1 MRLRNLKPVQKQLS
15 CSMTKP
21 KGLDKDILKVF
32 DKLEKLN
39 PEAKFLSESALS
51 TVSDYVDT
59 GCMVLNAIIS
69 GSLYGGVPMGRITGF
84 SGPSAAG
91 KTYIIN
97 KILANGQKKGM
108 IPVIFDTEAA
118 VDASSTLGVGLNN
131 DEVKYVPVQTVEDCR
146 NQISAFLDGVI
157 EAKMRDKFIIS
168 IDSLGN
174 LASQKEIDDAEKGK
188 TAMDMGTR
196 AKGLKSMMR
205 LLTFKAAQAG
215 VTILFS
221 NHTYDDPS
229 AMFPT
234 LVKAQSGG
242 KGPVYL
248 ASVLVQLAKRD
259 EKHDASRGDSDELL
273 PEANKVSGT
282 TLRALT
288 VKNRFVPPFLEC
300 EAYLNFKKGLDKYSG
315 LREMAVNHGV
325 IIQTGSTFTMPE
337 VKEGVPGKKLG
348 YYKNWKDN
356 TELWDDYILPNLEK
370 ELKKQYSYSVD

>member
-1 MRLRNLKPVQKQLS
+1 
-15 CSMTKP
+15 MTKI
-21 KGLDKDILKVF
+21 DKEVLKVF

-51 TVSDYVDT
+51 TVDSWVDT
-59 GCMVLNAIIS
+59 GCMVLNSIIS
-69 GSLYGGVPMGRITGF
+69 GSLYGGVPVGRITGF
-84 SGPSAAG
+84 AGPSAAG

-97 KILANGQKKGM
+97 KILANGQKQGM
-108 IPVIFDTEAA
+108 MPVIFDTEAA
-118 VDASSTLGVGLNN
+118 IDASSTTGVGL
-131 DEVKYVPVQTVEDCR
+131 DPEKVKYVPVQTVEECR

-157 EAKMRDKFIIS
+157 EAKMQGKFILS

-174 LASQKEIDDAEKGK
+174 LASQKELDDAEKGK
-188 TAMDMGTR
+188 SAMDMGTR

-221 NHTYDDPS
+221 NHTYDDPA

-234 LVKAQSGG
+234 LVKNQSGG

-259 EKHDASRGDSDELL
+259 EKHDKGNIDDEIV

-288 VKNRFVPPFLEC
+288 TKNRFVPPFLEG
-300 EAYLNFKKGLDKYSG
+300 EMYLNFKKGLDKYSG
-315 LREMAVNHGV
+315 LREMAVNHG
-325 IIQTGSTFTMPE
+325 IIEQTGSTFILPSTEP
-337 VKEGVPGKKLG
+337 GIPGKKLG
-348 YYKNWKDN
+348 YYKNWKTD
-356 TELWDDYILPNLEK
+356 EALWEEHILPGLEK
-370 ELKKQYSYSVD
+370 KLKECYSYSSN

>member
-1 MRLRNLKPVQKQLS
+1 
-15 CSMTKP
+15 MTKSNTI
-21 KGLDKDILKVF
+21 DKDVLKVF

-51 TVSDYVDT
+51 TVNSWVDT

-97 KILANGQKKGM
+97 KILANGQKNGM

-118 VDASSTLGVGLNN
+118 IDASSTVGVGL
-131 DEVKYVPVQTVEDCR
+131 DSDKVKYVPVQTVEDCR

-157 EAKMRDKFIIS
+157 EAKMRDKFILS

-174 LASQKEIDDAEKGK
+174 LASQKELDDTEKGK

-234 LVKAQSGG
+234 LVTAQSGG

-248 ASVLVQLAKRD
+248 ASVFVQLAKRD
-259 EKHDASRGDSDELL
+259 EKHDKANEDDEIL

-288 VKNRFVPPFLEC
+288 VKNRVVPPFLEC

-315 LREMAVNHGV
+315 LKEMAVNHGV
-325 IIQTGSTFTMPE
+325 IEQTGSTYLLPPE
-337 VKEGVPGKKLG
+337 KEGVPPKKLG
-348 YYKNWKDN
+348 YYKNWKHD
-356 TELWDDYILPNLEK
+356 EKLWEDHILPKLEEK
-370 ELKKQYSYSVD
+370 LKQQYSYSVD

>member
-1 MRLRNLKPVQKQLS
+1 MSK
-15 CSMTKP
+15 
-21 KGLDKDILKVF
+21 LDKETLKVF

-51 TVSDYVDT
+51 TVNSWVDT
-59 GCMVLNAIIS
+59 GCMVLNSIIS
-69 GSLYGGVPMGRITGF
+69 GSLYGGVPVGRITGF
-84 SGPSAAG
+84 AGPSAAG

-97 KILANGQKKGM
+97 KILANGQKQGM
-108 IPVIFDTEAA
+108 VPVIFDTEAA
-118 VDASSTLGVGLNN
+118 IDASSTTGVGL
-131 DEVKYVPVQTVEDCR
+131 DPSGVKYVPVQTVEECR

-157 EAKMRDKFIIS
+157 EAKMQGKFILS

-221 NHTYDDPS
+221 NHTYDDPA

-234 LVKAQSGG
+234 LVKNQSGG

-259 EKHDASRGDSDELL
+259 EKHDKTNIDDEVL

-288 VKNRFVPPFLEC
+288 TKNRFVPPFLEG
-300 EAYLNFKKGLDKYSG
+300 EMYLNFKRGLDKYSG

-325 IIQTGSTFTMPE
+325 IEQTGSTFVLPSE
-337 VKEGVPGKKLG
+337 KDGVPGKKLG
-348 YYKNWKDN
+348 YYKNWKGD
-356 TELWDDYILPNLEK
+356 ESLWEEVILPKLEEKLK
-370 ELKKQYSYSVD
+370 EQYSYSSD

>member
-1 MRLRNLKPVQKQLS
+1 
-15 CSMTKP
+15 MTMTINKEV
-21 KGLDKDILKVF
+21 LKVF

-51 TVSDYVDT
+51 TVNSWIDT
-59 GCMVLNAIIS
+59 GCMVLNSIIS
-69 GSLYGGVPMGRITGF
+69 GSLYGGVPVGRITGF
-84 SGPSAAG
+84 AGPSAAG

-97 KILANGQKKGM
+97 KILANAQKAGM
-108 IPVIFDTEAA
+108 MPVIFDTEAA
-118 VDASSTLGVGLNN
+118 IDASSTTGVGL
-131 DEVKYVPVQTVEDCR
+131 DPKGVKYVPVQTVEECR
-146 NQISAFLDGVI
+146 NQISAFLDSVM
-157 EAKMRDKFIIS
+157 EAKMNGKFIIS

-229 AMFPT
+229 AMFPS
-234 LVKAQSGG
+234 LVKNQSGG

-248 ASVLVQLAKRD
+248 SSVLVQLAKRD
-259 EKHDASRGDSDELL
+259 EKHDKDNIDDEKL

-288 VKNRFVPPFLEC
+288 IKNRFVPPFLEG
-300 EAYLNFKKGLDKYSG
+300 EMYLNFRKGLDKYSG
-315 LREMAVNHGV
+315 LKEMAVNHGV
-325 IIQTGSTFTMPE
+325 ILQTGSTFVLPPE
-337 VKEGVPGKKLG
+337 KEGVPGKKLG
-348 YYKNWKDN
+348 YYKNWKSD
-356 TELWDDYILPNLEK
+356 TELWEKIILPKLEK
-370 ELKKQYSYSVD
+370 KLKDQYSYSS

>member
-1 MRLRNLKPVQKQLS
+1 
-15 CSMTKP
+15 MTKI
-21 KGLDKDILKVF
+21 DKETLKVF
-32 DKLEKLN
+32 DKLDKLN

-51 TVSDYVDT
+51 TVNEWVDT

-69 GSLYGGVPMGRITGF
+69 GSLYGGVPVGRITGF

-97 KILANGQKKGM
+97 KILANAQRKGIM
-108 IPVIFDTEAA
+108 PVIFDTEAA
-118 VDASSTLGVGLNN
+118 IDASSTTGVGL
-131 DEVKYVPVQTVEDCR
+131 DPDQVKYVPVQTVEECR

-157 EAKMRDKFIIS
+157 EAKMKNKFIIS

-174 LASQKEIDDAEKGK
+174 LASQKEIEDTEKGK
-188 TAMDMGTR
+188 SAMDMGTR

-259 EKHDASRGDSDELL
+259 EKFDKTNDDDEIL

-300 EAYLNFKKGLDKYSG
+300 EAYLNFKKGLDTYSG
-315 LREMAVNHGV
+315 LKEMAVNHGV
-325 IIQTGSTFTMPE
+325 IEQTGSTYVLPSQ
-337 VKEGVPGKKLG
+337 KEGVPGKKLG
-348 YYKNWKDN
+348 YYKNWKSD
-356 TELWDDYILPNLEK
+356 EGLWKEIILPGLEAKLK
-370 ELKKQYSYSVD
+370 EQYSYSNE

>member
-1 MRLRNLKPVQKQLS
+1 
-15 CSMTKP
+15 MTD
-21 KGLDKDILKVF
+21 LDKDVLKVF
-32 DKLEKLN
+32 EKLEKLN

-51 TVSDYVDT
+51 TVNEWVDT

-69 GSLYGGVPMGRITGF
+69 GSLYGGVPVGRITGF

-97 KILANGQKKGM
+97 KILANAQKNGM

-118 VDASSTLGVGLNN
+118 IDASSTTGVGL
-131 DEVKYVPVQTVEDCR
+131 DSDKVKYVPVQTVEDCR
-146 NQISAFLDGVI
+146 NQISTFLDSVM
-157 EAKMRDKFIIS
+157 EAKMRNKFILS

-174 LASQKEIDDAEKGK
+174 LASQKELDDTEKGK

-259 EKHDASRGDSDELL
+259 EKHDKTNDDDEIL

-300 EAYLNFKKGLDKYSG
+300 EAYLNFKRGLDKYSG
-315 LREMAVNHGV
+315 LKEMAVNHGV
-325 IIQTGSTFTMPE
+325 IEQTGSTFVLPSGE
-337 VKEGVPGKKLG
+337 DDVPGQKLG
-348 YYKNWKDN
+348 YYKNWKGN
-356 TELWDDYILPNLEK
+356 TELWEDTILPRLEEK
-370 ELKKQYSYSVD
+370 LKKQYSYSID

>member
-1 MRLRNLKPVQKQLS
+1 MSKI
-15 CSMTKP
+15 
-21 KGLDKDILKVF
+21 DKETLKVF

-51 TVSDYVDT
+51 TVNSWVDT
-59 GCMVLNAIIS
+59 GCMVLNSIIS
-69 GSLYGGVPMGRITGF
+69 GSLYGGVPAGRITGF
-84 SGPSAAG
+84 AGPSAAG

-97 KILANGQKKGM
+97 KILANAQKQGI

-118 VDASSTLGVGLNN
+118 VDASSTQGVGL
-131 DEVKYVPVQTVEDCR
+131 DPSGVKYVPVQTVEECR
-146 NQISAFLDGVI
+146 NQISTFLDSVI
-157 EAKMRDKFIIS
+157 EAKMEGKFIIS

-174 LASQKEIDDAEKGK
+174 LASQKELDDAEKGK

-205 LLTFKAAQAG
+205 LLTFKAAKAR

-234 LVKAQSGG
+234 LVKNQSGG

-259 EKHDASRGDSDELL
+259 EKHDKTNEDDEVL

-288 VKNRFVPPFLEC
+288 TKNRFVPPFLEG
-300 EAYLNFKKGLDKYSG
+300 EMYLNFKKGLDKYSG
-315 LREMAVNHGV
+315 LKEMAVNHGV
-325 IIQTGSTFTMPE
+325 IEQTGSTFVLPSE
-337 VKEGVPGKKLG
+337 KEGVPGKKLG
-348 YYKNWKDN
+348 YYKNWKSDE
-356 TELWDDYILPNLEK
+356 TLWEEIILPKLEEKLK
-370 ELKKQYSYSVD
+370 EQYSYSVD

>member
-1 MRLRNLKPVQKQLS
+1 
-15 CSMTKP
+15 MTKI
-21 KGLDKDILKVF
+21 DKETLKVF

-51 TVSDYVDT
+51 TVNDWVDT
-59 GCMVLNAIIS
+59 GCMVLNSIIS
-69 GSLYGGVPMGRITGF
+69 GSLYGGVPVGRITGF
-84 SGPSAAG
+84 AGPSAAG

-118 VDASSTLGVGLNN
+118 IDASSTTGVGLNP
-131 DEVKYVPVQTVEDCR
+131 DSVKYVPVQTVEECR
-146 NQISAFLDGVI
+146 NQISAFLDSVI
-157 EAKMRDKFIIS
+157 EAKMQGKFIMS

-174 LASQKEIDDAEKGK
+174 LASQKELEDAEKGK

-221 NHTYDDPS
+221 NHTYDDPA

-234 LVKAQSGG
+234 LVKNQSGG

-259 EKHDASRGDSDELL
+259 EKHDKNNDDDEIL

-288 VKNRFVPPFLEC
+288 TKNRFVPPFLEG
-300 EAYLNFKKGLDKYSG
+300 EIYLNFKKGL
-315 LREMAVNHGV
+315 
-325 IIQTGSTFTMPE
+325 
-337 VKEGVPGKKLG
+337 
-348 YYKNWKDN
+348 
-356 TELWDDYILPNLEK
+356 
-370 ELKKQYSYSVD
+370 

>member
-1 MRLRNLKPVQKQLS
+1 
-15 CSMTKP
+15 MTKI
-21 KGLDKDILKVF
+21 DKDVLKVF

-51 TVSDYVDT
+51 TVNEWVDT

-69 GSLYGGVPMGRITGF
+69 GSLYGGVPVGRITGF

-97 KILANGQKKGM
+97 KILANAQKKGM

-118 VDASSTLGVGLNN
+118 IDASSTTGVGL
-131 DEVKYVPVQTVEDCR
+131 DSDQVKYVPVQTVEDCR
-146 NQISAFLDGVI
+146 NQISTFLDSVM
-157 EAKMRDKFIIS
+157 EAKMRNKFILS

-174 LASQKEIDDAEKGK
+174 LASQKELDDTEKGK

-259 EKHDASRGDSDELL
+259 EKHDKTNEDDEIL

-300 EAYLNFKKGLDKYSG
+300 EAYLNFKRGLDKYSG
-315 LREMAVNHGV
+315 LKEMAVNHGV
-325 IIQTGSTFTMPE
+325 IEQTGSTFVLPSN
-337 VKEGVPGKKLG
+337 KEGVPGQKLG
-348 YYKNWKDN
+348 YYKNWKNDA
-356 TELWDDYILPNLEK
+356 ELWEKTILPNLEQK
-370 ELKKQYSYSVD
+370 LKKQYSYSVD

>member
-1 MRLRNLKPVQKQLS
+1 
-15 CSMTKP
+15 MTK
-21 KGLDKDILKVF
+21 LDKDVLKTF
-32 DKLEKLN
+32 EKLDKLN
-39 PEAKFLSESALS
+39 PESKFLSESALS
-51 TVSDYVDT
+51 NVTEWVDT

-69 GSLYGGVPMGRITGF
+69 GSLFGGVPVGRITGF

-97 KILANGQKKGM
+97 KILANAQKKGM
-108 IPVIFDTEAA
+108 VPVIFDTEAA
-118 VDASSTLGVGLNN
+118 VDASSTTGVGL
-131 DEVKYVPVQTVEDCR
+131 DASTVKYVPVQTVEECR
-146 NQISAFLDGVI
+146 NQLSSFLDSVI
-157 EAKMRDKFIIS
+157 EAKMKNKFIVS

-174 LASQKEIDDAEKGK
+174 LASQKELEDAEKGK

-221 NHTYDDPS
+221 NHTYDDPA

-234 LVKAQSGG
+234 LVKQQSGG

-259 EKHDASRGDSDELL
+259 EKHDKANQDDVIL

-300 EAYLNFKKGLDKYSG
+300 EAYLNFKRGLDKYSG

-325 IIQTGSTFTMPE
+325 IVQNGSTYALPSG
-337 VKEGVPGKKLG
+337 KEGVEDKKLG
-348 YYKNWKDN
+348 YYKNWKSDQK
-356 TELWDDYILPNLEK
+356 LWDDTILPRLEK
-370 ELKKQYSYSVD
+370 QLNKQYSYSSD

>member
-1 MRLRNLKPVQKQLS
+1 
-15 CSMTKP
+15 MTKI
-21 KGLDKDILKVF
+21 DKDVLKVF
-32 DKLEKLN
+32 EKLEKLN

-51 TVSDYVDT
+51 TVNEWVDT

-69 GSLYGGVPMGRITGF
+69 GSLYGGVPVGRITGF

-118 VDASSTLGVGLNN
+118 IDASSTTGVGL
-131 DEVKYVPVQTVEDCR
+131 DSDQVKYVPVQTVEDCR
-146 NQISAFLDGVI
+146 NQIATFLDSVTESG
-157 EAKMRDKFIIS
+157 MRNKFIIS

-174 LASQKEIDDAEKGK
+174 LASQKELDDTEKGK

-259 EKHDASRGDSDELL
+259 EKHDASRGEADELL

-300 EAYLNFKKGLDKYSG
+300 EAYLNFKRGLDKYSG
-315 LREMAVNHGV
+315 LKEMAVNHGV

-337 VKEGVPGKKLG
+337 QKEGVPGKKLG
-348 YYKNWKDN
+348 YYKNWKDD
-356 TELWDDYILPNLEK
+356 ESLWNEHILPELEK
-370 ELKKQYSYSVD
+370 KLKKQYNYSVD

>member
-1 MRLRNLKPVQKQLS
+1 
-15 CSMTKP
+15 MTKI
-21 KGLDKDILKVF
+21 DKDVLKVF

-51 TVSDYVDT
+51 TVNEWVDT

-69 GSLYGGVPMGRITGF
+69 GSLYGGVPVGRITGF

-97 KILANGQKKGM
+97 KILANAQKKGM

-118 VDASSTLGVGLNN
+118 IDASSTTGVGL
-131 DEVKYVPVQTVEDCR
+131 DSDQVKYVPVQTVEDCR
-146 NQISAFLDGVI
+146 NQISTFLDSVM
-157 EAKMRDKFIIS
+157 EAKMRNKFILS

-174 LASQKEIDDAEKGK
+174 LASQKELDDTEKGK

-259 EKHDASRGDSDELL
+259 EKHDKTNEDDEIL

-300 EAYLNFKKGLDKYSG
+300 EAYLNFKRGLDKYSG
-315 LREMAVNHGV
+315 LKEMAVNHGV
-325 IIQTGSTFTMPE
+325 VEQTGSTFVLPSD
-337 VKEGVPGKKLG
+337 KDGVPGQKLG
-348 YYKNWKDN
+348 YYKNWKND
-356 TELWDDYILPNLEK
+356 TDLWEKTILPKLEEK
-370 ELKKQYSYSVD
+370 LKKQYSYSVD

>member
-1 MRLRNLKPVQKQLS
+1 
-15 CSMTKP
+15 MTKI
-21 KGLDKDILKVF
+21 DKDVLKVF

-51 TVSDYVDT
+51 TVNEWVDT

-69 GSLYGGVPMGRITGF
+69 GSLYGGVPVGRITGF

-97 KILANGQKKGM
+97 KILANAQKKGM

-118 VDASSTLGVGLNN
+118 IDASSTTGVGL
-131 DEVKYVPVQTVEDCR
+131 DSDQVKYVPVQTVEDCR
-146 NQISAFLDGVI
+146 NQISTFLDSVM
-157 EAKMRDKFIIS
+157 EAKMRNKFILS

-174 LASQKEIDDAEKGK
+174 LASQKELDDTEKGK

-259 EKHDASRGDSDELL
+259 EKHDKTNEDDEIL

-300 EAYLNFKKGLDKYSG
+300 EAYLNFKRGLDKYSG
-315 LREMAVNHGV
+315 LKEMAVNHGV
-325 IIQTGSTFTMPE
+325 VEQTGSTFVLPSD
-337 VKEGVPGKKLG
+337 KDGVPGQKLG
-348 YYKNWKDN
+348 YYKNWKSD
-356 TELWDDYILPNLEK
+356 TDLWEKTILPKLEEK
-370 ELKKQYSYSVD
+370 LKKQYSYSVD

>member
-1 MRLRNLKPVQKQLS
+1 MSKI
-15 CSMTKP
+15 
-21 KGLDKDILKVF
+21 DKDTLKVF

-51 TVSDYVDT
+51 TVNSWVDT
-59 GCMVLNAIIS
+59 GCMVLNSIIS
-69 GSLYGGVPMGRITGF
+69 GSLYGGVPVGRITGF
-84 SGPSAAG
+84 AGPSAAG

-97 KILANGQKKGM
+97 KILANGQKQGM

-118 VDASSTLGVGLNN
+118 IDASSTTGVGL
-131 DEVKYVPVQTVEDCR
+131 DPDKVKYVPVQTVEECR
-146 NQISAFLDGVI
+146 NQISAFLDSVI
-157 EAKMRDKFIIS
+157 EAKMQGKFIMS

-174 LASQKEIDDAEKGK
+174 LASQKELEDAEKGK

-221 NHTYDDPS
+221 NHTYEDPA

-234 LVKAQSGG
+234 LVKNQSGG

-259 EKHDASRGDSDELL
+259 EKHDKGNEDDEIL

-288 VKNRFVPPFLEC
+288 IKNRFVPPFLEG
-300 EAYLNFKKGLDKYSG
+300 EMYLNFKKGLDKYSG
-315 LREMAVNHGV
+315 LKEMAVNHGV
-325 IIQTGSTFTMPE
+325 IEQTGSTFLLPSE
-337 VKEGVPGKKLG
+337 KDGVPGKKLG
-348 YYKNWKDN
+348 YYKNWKSD
-356 TELWDDYILPNLEK
+356 ESLWEETILPKLEAKLK
-370 ELKKQYSYSVD
+370 EQYSYSSD

>member
-1 MRLRNLKPVQKQLS
+1 MSKI
-15 CSMTKP
+15 
-21 KGLDKDILKVF
+21 DKDTLKVF

-39 PEAKFLSESALS
+39 PEAKFLSDSALS
-51 TVSDYVDT
+51 TVNDWVDT
-59 GCMVLNAIIS
+59 GCMVLNSIIS
-69 GSLYGGVPMGRITGF
+69 GSLYGGVPVGRITGF
-84 SGPSAAG
+84 AGPSAAG

-108 IPVIFDTEAA
+108 VPVIFDTEAA
-118 VDASSTLGVGLNN
+118 IDAGSTKGVGL
-131 DEVKYVPVQTVEDCR
+131 DPDTVKYVPVQTVEECR
-146 NQISAFLDGVI
+146 NQISAFLDSVI
-157 EAKMRDKFIIS
+157 EAKMQGKFIMS

-174 LASQKEIDDAEKGK
+174 LASQKEIEDAEKGK
-188 TAMDMGTR
+188 SAMDMGTR

-221 NHTYDDPS
+221 NHTYDDPA

-234 LVKAQSGG
+234 LVKNQSGG

-259 EKHDASRGDSDELL
+259 EKHDKTNEDDEIL

-288 VKNRFVPPFLEC
+288 TKNRFVPPFLEG
-300 EAYLNFKKGLDKYSG
+300 EMYLNFKKGLDKYSG
-315 LREMAVNHGV
+315 LKEMAVNHGV
-325 IIQTGSTFTMPE
+325 IEQTGSTFVLPSE
-337 VKEGVPGKKLG
+337 KDGVPGKKLG
-348 YYKNWKDN
+348 YYKNWKSD
-356 TELWDDYILPNLEK
+356 ESLWEEHILPKLEA
-370 ELKKQYSYSVD
+370 ELQKQYSYSSD